1 MRILH
6 AADLHLD
13 SPFASLGEEKAKQ
26 RRQESREILGRLVRL
41 AKEKQVDIV
50 LLCGDLF
57 DGANVYRETVEA
69 LEQMLEQMP
78 CPVFITPGN
87 HDFYRPR
94 SPYTRMLLPEHVHL
108 FASPEV
114 RAVALEGAVI
124 YGAAFWDEQEPE
136 GFLNGFRAFEDD
148 RLHIMCIHGDLT
160 GGPYNP
166 ITKDQIARSGLDYLA
181 LGHVHRC
188 SGLQQ
193 EGNTFY
199 AYPGCCEGRGFD
211 ETGEKGVLLLDVE
224 KGSAR
229 AEFIPMAAYRY
240 VVCTADVTECAAA
253 EAAEEAL
260 AGYGERDVVRLV
272 LTGTREQAVD
282 CAGLERQF
290 GPRFFG
296 FEVVDETRKEE
307 DLWSRAGEDSLRGL
321 FLQNLR
327 LRYDNAA
334 DDAERE
340 IILTAAKVGLA
351 AMDNRE
357 L

>member
-1 MRILH
+1 MKILH

-13 SPFASLGEEKAKQ
+13 SPFSSLSEEKAKL
-26 RRQESREILGRLVRL
+26 RRQESRKVLGRLAEIAREQ
-41 AKEKQVDIV
+41 KVDIV

-69 LEQMLEQMP
+69 LEQMLESIP

-108 FASPEV
+108 FASPEM

-136 GFLNGFRAFEDD
+136 SFLNGFRAFEDD
-148 RLHIMCIHGDLT
+148 RLHIMCIHGDLS

-166 ITKDQIARSGLDYLA
+166 ITKAQIAGSGLDYLA
-181 LGHVHRC
+181 LGHVHQC
-188 SGLQQ
+188 SGVQR

-224 KGSAR
+224 KGSVKAS
-229 AEFIPMAAYRY
+229 FIPVAEYRY
-240 VVCTADVTECAAA
+240 EICTVDVTERRVA

-260 AGYGERDVVRLV
+260 AEYGEKDVVRLV
-272 LTGTREQAVD
+272 LTGEREQEID
-282 CAGLERQF
+282 CAELERRYAD
-290 GPRFFG
+290 RFFG
-296 FEVVDETRKEE
+296 FEVKDESRRGE
-307 DLWSRAGEDSLRGL
+307 DIWSRAGEDSLRGL
-321 FLQNLR
+321 FLQNLKT
-327 LRYDNAA
+327 RYDS
-334 DDAERE
+334 AESDEEKE